1 MPSSLLARSSFSFL
15 VCVLLVIASSA
26 LVALVVLCRF
36 RLLSLSLCTLL
47 LHLHHLL
54 AGGSCKQRLSLD
66 LGSSINSCLLR
77 LLLLRLLLLLLW
89 WLRRILGSRSL
100 LVLPL
105 YLSDHF
111 LELLLSV
118 SLLKHV
124 EEAALVWLS
133 LHQSAPALPCLSLLL
148 LESLSLFEQLLL
160 LLRYL

>member
-1 MPSSLLARSSFSFL
+1 VPSSLLARSSFSLL
-15 VCVLLVIASSA
+15 VCVLLFIASSA
-26 LVALVVLCRF
+26 LVTLVVLCRC
-36 RLLSLSLCTLL
+36 RLLSLSLCALL

-66 LGSSINSCLLR
+66 LGSSVNSCLLL
-77 LLLLRLLLLLLW
+77 LLLLRLLLLLL
-89 WLRRILGSRSL
+89 LLHRVVGSCSL

-105 YLSDHF
+105 YLSNHL

-133 LHQSAPALPCLSLLL
+133 LHQSAPALPCISLLL
-148 LESLSLFEQLLL
+148 LEPLSLFE
-160 LLRYL
+160 